1 MSKKTTG
8 RKHKVQPAPIPMRT
22 WIIGGAIIGLIA
34 ALAIFLPPFLSRTA
48 SSAQTLPA
56 AINVVQAAQ
65 MRSDGA
71 FILDVREQVEWDEY
85 HVPDS
90 TLIPLGTLAS
100 RVSELP
106 RDKEIVVV
114 CRSGNR
120 SQEGRDIL
128 LRAGFTD
135 VTSMSGGLVDWRSQG
150 FPTVSGP

>member
-1 MSKKTTG
+1 MSKKSG
-8 RKHKVQPAPIPMRT
+8 RKHKAQPAPIPMRT
-22 WIIGGAIIGLIA
+22 WIIGGAIVGLIA
-34 ALAIFLPPFLSRTA
+34 ALAIFLPPFLSRNA
-48 SSAQTLPA
+48 SGAPTLPA
-56 AINVVQAAQ
+56 AINVAQAAQ

-106 RDKEIVVV
+106 RDKDIVVV

-128 LRAGFTD
+128 LRAGFTNI
-135 VTSMSGGLVDWRSQG
+135 TSMSGGLVDWRSQG